1 MNEIKE
7 FEKICDSL
15 ESEASRQYTAKVK
28 EAQAYYEGYKQACE
42 DYFEQVK
49 YLIRPPLPVPRC

>member
-1 MNEIKE
+1 MNEIRE

-15 ESEASRQYTAKVK
+15 EVEAGRQYTAKVK

-42 DYFEQVK
+42 DYFKRIKE
-49 YLIRPPLPVPRC
+49 LIRSVEVESK